1 MEQENLYNIVL
12 TKEQAETLR
21 IVCGHISGSPARSRR
36 KHMDSIKN
44 KLVNL
49 GFVNYNMQEEYFED
63 GCDDLEFKDDVPP
76 PVKMTLE
83 QIEEALGHSVEIV

>member
-12 TKEQAETLR
+12 TKDQAETLR
-21 IVCGHISGSPARSRR
+21 IVCGHIGGSSVRSRR

-49 GFVNYNMQEEYFED
+49 GFINYNMYEKYFKD
-63 GCDDLEFKDDVPP
+63 GCDSLDFKDDVPP
-76 PVKMTLE
+76 PVKMTLK
-83 QIEEALGHSVEIV
+83 QVEEALGHAVEIV